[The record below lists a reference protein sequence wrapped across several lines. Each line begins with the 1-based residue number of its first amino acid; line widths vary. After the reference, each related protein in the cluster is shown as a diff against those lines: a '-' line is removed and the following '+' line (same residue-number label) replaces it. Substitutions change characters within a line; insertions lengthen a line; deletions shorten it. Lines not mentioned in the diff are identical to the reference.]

1 MEYRKLGNCGLKV
14 SEIGLGANT
23 FGLRV
28 DEASCFTIVN
38 HALEL
43 GINYIDTANVYGK
56 GDSEELLGK
65 ALKGKRSQV
74 ILATKFGKVMGN
86 KPNERGASRYC
97 IMGEVEASL
106 RRLQTDYIDLYQIH
120 EPDPATPLEETLRA
134 LDDLV
139 RAGKVRYLGTSNF
152 AAWQLC
158 DALWT
163 ARMHNLNTLVT
174 EQSRYN
180 LLDRNIEKEL
190 VPFCRAHNIGI
201 IPWGP
206 LAGGFL
212 TGKYRKGE
220 KISTEW
226 RLDDK
231 AKVRGKAFYGNLFS
245 ESNWDKLSSLDEFAR
260 RRGHTIGELA
270 IAWLLAK
277 PWVATVIIGA
287 REAEQ
292 VAANVAASGWKLS
305 AEEVSEVDNLSG
317 GNELGK

>member
-1 MEYRKLGNCGLKV
+1 MEYRKLGSCGLNV
-14 SEIGLGANT
+14 SEIGLGTNT
-23 FGLRV
+23 FSLRV
-28 DEASCFTIVN
+28 DEAGSFAIVN
-38 HALEL
+38 RALEL
-43 GINYIDTANVYGK
+43 GVNYIDTADVYGR
-56 GDSEELLGK
+56 GGSEELIGK

-74 ILATKFGKVMGN
+74 ILATKVGKAMGN
-86 KPNERGASRYC
+86 KPNERGASRYY
-97 IMGEVEASL
+97 ILAEVEASL

-120 EPDPATPLEETLRA
+120 EPDPETPIEETLRA
-134 LDDLV
+134 LDELV

-180 LLDRNIEKEL
+180 LLDRKIEAEL

-220 KISTEW
+220 KISPEW

-231 AKVRGKAFYGNLFS
+231 ARVRGKSFYGNLFS
-245 ESNWDKLSSLDEFAR
+245 ESNWDKLASLDVFAR
-260 RRGHTIGELA
+260 RRGHTMGELA

-277 PWVATVIIGA
+277 PWIATVITGA
-287 REAEQ
+287 HEAEQ

-305 AEEVSEVDNLSG
+305 AEEVSEVDSLSG
-317 GNELGK
+317 AAEL